1 MELFHDTSFKISAV
15 VTKNYSN
22 SFYLSTLLLD
32 KRVKTAIHGI
42 YGFVRFADEIV
53 DTFHSYDKEYLLNK
67 FETDMHESIE
77 NKISLNPVL
86 NSFQWAVNEY
96 GIPMA
101 YIDAFMNSMR
111 MDLTKKEYLTNAE
124 TSDYIYGSANV
135 VGLMCLKVFCKENT
149 KLFGELVHSA
159 EMLGS
164 AFQKVNFLRD
174 LQADIELLERSYFP
188 QFDKNKFDENLKLQ
202 LIAEIEQEF
211 DIALEGIK
219 RLPGR
224 SQLAVY
230 TAYNYY
236 RKLLIKIKHSE
247 ASAILK
253 ERIRISNVRK
263 LSIMA
268 QSAIEYKLNMIWKEK
283 REKKTKNN

>member
-1 MELFHDTSFKISAV
+1 MELFYDTSFKISAV

-53 DTFHSYDKEYLLNK
+53 DTFHSYDKEYLLHK

-96 GIPMA
+96 QVPMV
-101 YIDAFMNSMR
+101 YIDAFMNSMK
-111 MDLTKKEYLTNAE
+111 MDLTKKEYLSNAE
-124 TSDYIYGSANV
+124 TAAYIYGSANV

-149 KLFGELVHSA
+149 KLFGELVSSA

-174 LQADIELLERSYFP
+174 LQTDIELLERNYFP
-188 QFDKNKFDENLKLQ
+188 QFDKNKFDEATKLQ

-224 SQLAVY
+224 SKLAVY

-247 ASAILK
+247 ASSILK

-268 QSAIEYKLNMIWKEK
+268 QSAIEYKLNMI
-283 REKKTKNN
+283 

>member
-1 MELFHDTSFKISAV
+1 MELFYDTSFKISAV

-53 DTFHSYDKEYLLNK
+53 DTFHSYDKEYLLHK

-96 GIPMA
+96 QVPMI
-101 YIDAFMNSMR
+101 YIDAFMNSMK
-111 MDLTKKEYLTNAE
+111 MDLTKKEYLSNAE
-124 TSDYIYGSANV
+124 TAAYIYGSANV

-149 KLFGELVHSA
+149 KLFGELVASA

-174 LQADIELLERSYFP
+174 LQTDIELLERNYFP
-188 QFDKNKFDENLKLQ
+188 QFDKNKFDEATKLQ

-224 SQLAVY
+224 SKLAVY

-268 QSAIEYKLNMIWKEK
+268 QSAIEYKLNMI
-283 REKKTKNN
+283 

>member
-1 MELFHDTSFKISAV
+1 MELFHDTSLKTSAI

-32 KRVKTAIHGI
+32 KRVKTAIHSI

-53 DTFHSYDKEYLLNK
+53 DTFHGYDKAYLLQK
-67 FETDMHESIE
+67 FETDMHEAIE
-77 NKISLNPVL
+77 NKISLNPIL

>member
-1 MELFHDTSFKISAV
+1 MELFHDTSIKISAV

-22 SFYLSTLLLD
+22 SFFLSTLLLD
-32 KRVKTAIHGI
+32 KKVKSAIHGI

-53 DTFHSYDKEYLLNK
+53 DTFHSYDKEYLLHK
-67 FETDMHESIE
+67 FETDMHEAIE

-96 GIPMA
+96 QVPMA
-101 YIDAFMNSMR
+101 YIDAFMNSMK

-124 TSDYIYGSANV
+124 TAAYIYGSANV

-149 KLFGELVHSA
+149 KLFDELVASA

-174 LQADIELLERSYFP
+174 LQADIELLERNYFP
-188 QFDKNKFDENLKLQ
+188 QFDKNKFDEATKLQ
-202 LIAEIEQEF
+202 LITEIEHEF

-224 SQLAVY
+224 SKLAVY

-236 RKLLIKIKHSE
+236 RKLLIKIKQSE

-268 QSAIEYKLNMIWKEK
+268 QSAIEYKLNMI
-283 REKKTKNN
+283 

>member
-32 KRVKTAIHGI
+32 KRIKTAIHGI

-53 DTFHSYDKEYLLNK
+53 DTFHCYDKEYLLHK
-67 FETDMHESIE
+67 FETDMHEAIE

-86 NSFQWAVNEY
+86 NSFQLAVNEY
-96 GIPMA
+96 QVPMA
-101 YIDAFMNSMR
+101 YIDAFMNSMK
-111 MDLTKKEYLTNAE
+111 MDLTKKDYLTNAE
-124 TSDYIYGSANV
+124 TATYIYGSANV

-149 KLFGELVHSA
+149 KLFGELVASA

-174 LQADIELLERSYFP
+174 LQTDIELLERNYFP
-188 QFDKNKFDENLKLQ
+188 QFDKNKFDEATKLQ
-202 LIAEIEQEF
+202 LITEIEQEF

-224 SQLAVY
+224 SKLAVY

-247 ASAILK
+247 ASSILK

-268 QSAIEYKLNMIWKEK
+268 QSAIEYKLNMI
-283 REKKTKNN
+283 

>member
-1 MELFHDTSFKISAV
+1 MELFHDTSLKTSAI

-32 KRVKTAIHGI
+32 KRVKTAIHSI

-53 DTFHSYDKEYLLNK
+53 DTFHGYDKAYLLQK
-67 FETDMHESIE
+67 FETDMHEAIE
-77 NKISLNPVL
+77 NKISLNPIL

-230 TAYNYY
+230 TVPTITIVNC
-236 RKLLIKIKHSE
+236 
-247 ASAILK
+247 
-253 ERIRISNVRK
+253 
-263 LSIMA
+263 
-268 QSAIEYKLNMIWKEK
+268 
-283 REKKTKNN
+283 

>member
-53 DTFHSYDKEYLLNK
+53 DTFHSYDKEYLLHK

-96 GIPMA
+96 QVPMI
-101 YIDAFMNSMR
+101 YIDAFMNSMK

-124 TSDYIYGSANV
+124 TAAYIYGSANV

-149 KLFGELVHSA
+149 KLFGELVASA

-174 LQADIELLERSYFP
+174 LQTDIELLERNYFP
-188 QFDKNKFDENLKLQ
+188 QFDKNKFDEATKLQ

-224 SQLAVY
+224 SKLAVY

-236 RKLLIKIKHSE
+236 RKLLIKIKLSE
-247 ASAILK
+247 ASSILK

-268 QSAIEYKLNMIWKEK
+268 QSAIEYKLNMI
-283 REKKTKNN
+283 

>member
-1 MELFHDTSFKISAV
+1 MELFHDTSLKTSAI

-32 KRVKTAIHGI
+32 KRVKTAIHSI

-53 DTFHSYDKEYLLNK
+53 DTFHGYDKAYLLQK
-67 FETDMHESIE
+67 FETDMHEAIE
-77 NKISLNPVL
+77 NKISLNPIL

-224 SQLAVY
+224 SQLAIY

-268 QSAIEYKLNMIWKEK
+268 QSAIEYKLNMI
-283 REKKTKNN
+283 

>member
-1 MELFHDTSFKISAV
+1 MELFHDTSLKTSAI

-32 KRVKTAIHGI
+32 KRVKTAIHSI

-53 DTFHSYDKEYLLNK
+53 DTFHGYDKAYLLQK
-67 FETDMHESIE
+67 FETDMHEAIE
-77 NKISLNPVL
+77 NKISLNPIL

-219 RLPGR
+219 RLPDR

-268 QSAIEYKLNMIWKEK
+268 QSAIEYKLNMI
-283 REKKTKNN
+283 

>member
-67 FETDMHESIE
+67 FETDMHEAIE

-86 NSFQWAVNEY
+86 NSFQLAVNEY
-96 GIPMA
+96 RVPMP
-101 YIDAFMNSMR
+101 YIDTFMNSMK

-124 TSDYIYGSANV
+124 TAAYIYGSANV

-149 KLFGELVHSA
+149 KLFGELVASA

-174 LQADIELLERSYFP
+174 LQTDIELLKRNYFP
-188 QFDKNKFDENLKLQ
+188 QFDKNKFDEATKLQ

-224 SQLAVY
+224 SKLAVY

-247 ASAILK
+247 ASSILK

-268 QSAIEYKLNMIWKEK
+268 QSAIEYKLNMI
-283 REKKTKNN
+283 

>member
-53 DTFHSYDKEYLLNK
+53 DTFHSYDKEYLLHK

-96 GIPMA
+96 QVPMI
-101 YIDAFMNSMR
+101 YIDAFMNSMK
-111 MDLTKKEYLTNAE
+111 MDLTKKEYLSNAE
-124 TSDYIYGSANV
+124 TAAYIYCSANV

-149 KLFGELVHSA
+149 KLFGELVASA

-174 LQADIELLERSYFP
+174 LQTDIELLERNYFP
-188 QFDKNKFDENLKLQ
+188 QFDKNKFDEATKLQ

-224 SQLAVY
+224 SKLAVY

-247 ASAILK
+247 ASSILK

-268 QSAIEYKLNMIWKEK
+268 QSAIEYKLNMI
-283 REKKTKNN
+283 

>member
-1 MELFHDTSFKISAV
+1 MELFHDTSLKTSAI

-32 KRVKTAIHGI
+32 KRVKTAIHSI

-53 DTFHSYDKEYLLNK
+53 DTFHGYDKAYLLQK
-67 FETDMHESIE
+67 FETDMHEAIE
-77 NKISLNPVL
+77 NKISLNPIL

-111 MDLTKKEYLTNAE
+111 MDLTKREYLTNAE

-268 QSAIEYKLNMIWKEK
+268 QSAIEYKLNMI
-283 REKKTKNN
+283 

>member
-1 MELFHDTSFKISAV
+1 MELFHDTSLKTSAI

-22 SFYLSTLLLD
+22 SLYLSTLLLD
-32 KRVKTAIHGI
+32 KRVKTAIHSI

-53 DTFHSYDKEYLLNK
+53 DTFHGYDKAYLLQK
-67 FETDMHESIE
+67 FETDMHEAIE
-77 NKISLNPVL
+77 NKISLNPIL

-211 DIALEGIK
+211 DITLEGIK
-219 RLPGR
+219 RLPDR

-268 QSAIEYKLNMIWKEK
+268 QSAIEYKLNM
-283 REKKTKNN
+283 T

>member
-53 DTFHSYDKEYLLNK
+53 DTFHSYDKEYLLHK

-96 GIPMA
+96 QVPMI
-101 YIDAFMNSMR
+101 YIDAFMNSMK

-124 TSDYIYGSANV
+124 TAAYIYGSANV

-149 KLFGELVHSA
+149 KLFGELVASA

-174 LQADIELLERSYFP
+174 LQTDIELLERNYFP
-188 QFDKNKFDENLKLQ
+188 QFDKNKFDEATKLQ

-224 SQLAVY
+224 SKLAVY

-247 ASAILK
+247 ASSILK

-268 QSAIEYKLNMIWKEK
+268 QSAIEYKLNMI
-283 REKKTKNN
+283 

>member
-1 MELFHDTSFKISAV
+1 MELFHDTSLKTSAI

-32 KRVKTAIHGI
+32 KRVKTAIHSI

-53 DTFHSYDKEYLLNK
+53 DTFHGYDKAYLLQK
-67 FETDMHESIE
+67 FETDMHEAIE
-77 NKISLNPVL
+77 NKISLNPIL

-268 QSAIEYKLNMIWKEK
+268 QSAIEYKLNII
-283 REKKTKNN
+283 

>member
-1 MELFHDTSFKISAV
+1 MELFHDTSLKTSAI

-53 DTFHSYDKEYLLNK
+53 DTFHSYDKEYLLHK
-67 FETDMHESIE
+67 FETDMHEAIE
-77 NKISLNPVL
+77 NKISLNPIL

-247 ASAILK
+247 ASSILK

-268 QSAIEYKLNMIWKEK
+268 QSAIEYKLNMI
-283 REKKTKNN
+283 

>member
-1 MELFHDTSFKISAV
+1 MELFHDTSLKTSAI

-32 KRVKTAIHGI
+32 KRVKTAIHSI

-53 DTFHSYDKEYLLNK
+53 DTFHGYDKAYLLQK
-67 FETDMHESIE
+67 FETDMHEAIE
-77 NKISLNPVL
+77 NKISLNPIL

-247 ASAILK
+247 ASSILK

-268 QSAIEYKLNMIWKEK
+268 QSAIEFKLNMI
-283 REKKTKNN
+283 

>member
-1 MELFHDTSFKISAV
+1 MELFHDTSLKTSAI

-32 KRVKTAIHGI
+32 KRVKTAIHSI

-53 DTFHSYDKEYLLNK
+53 DTFHGYDKEYLLNK
-67 FETDMHESIE
+67 FETDMHEAIE
-77 NKISLNPVL
+77 NKISLNPIL

-101 YIDAFMNSMR
+101 YIDAFMNSMK

-124 TSDYIYGSANV
+124 TAEYIYGSANV

-211 DIALEGIK
+211 DIALQGIK

-247 ASAILK
+247 ASTILK

-268 QSAIEYKLNMIWKEK
+268 QSAIEYKLNMI
-283 REKKTKNN
+283 

>member
-1 MELFHDTSFKISAV
+1 MELFHDTSLKTSAI

-32 KRVKTAIHGI
+32 KRVKTAIHSI

-53 DTFHSYDKEYLLNK
+53 DTFHGYDKAYLLQK
-67 FETDMHESIE
+67 FETDMHEAIE
-77 NKISLNPVL
+77 NKISLNPIL

-253 ERIRISNVRK
+253 ERIRISNVLK

-268 QSAIEYKLNMIWKEK
+268 QSAIEYKLNMI
-283 REKKTKNN
+283 

>member
-1 MELFHDTSFKISAV
+1 MELFHDTSLKTSAI

-32 KRVKTAIHGI
+32 KRVKTAIHSI

-53 DTFHSYDKEYLLNK
+53 DTFHGYDKAYLLQK
-67 FETDMHESIE
+67 FETDMHEAIE
-77 NKISLNPVL
+77 NKISLNPIL

-135 VGLMCLKVFCKENT
+135 VGLMYLKVFCKENT

-268 QSAIEYKLNMIWKEK
+268 QSAIEYKLNMI
-283 REKKTKNN
+283 

>member
-1 MELFHDTSFKISAV
+1 MELFHDTSLKTSAI

-32 KRVKTAIHGI
+32 KRVKTAIHSI

-53 DTFHSYDKEYLLNK
+53 DTFHGYDKAYLLQK
-67 FETDMHESIE
+67 FETDMHEAIE
-77 NKISLNPVL
+77 NKISLNPIL

-224 SQLAVY
+224 SKLAVY

-247 ASAILK
+247 ASSILK

-268 QSAIEYKLNMIWKEK
+268 QSAIEYKLNMI
-283 REKKTKNN
+283 

>member
-32 KRVKTAIHGI
+32 KRVKTAIHSI

-53 DTFHSYDKEYLLNK
+53 DTFHGYDKAYLLQK
-67 FETDMHESIE
+67 FETDMHEAIE
-77 NKISLNPVL
+77 NKISLNPIL

-124 TSDYIYGSANV
+124 TADYIYGSANV

-211 DIALEGIK
+211 DIALQGIK

-268 QSAIEYKLNMIWKEK
+268 QSAIEYKLNMI
-283 REKKTKNN
+283 

>member
-1 MELFHDTSFKISAV
+1 MELFYDTSFKISAV

-32 KRVKTAIHGI
+32 KRVKSAIHGI

-67 FETDMHESIE
+67 FETDMHEAIE

-96 GIPMA
+96 QVPMA
-101 YIDAFMNSMR
+101 YIDAFMNSMK
-111 MDLTKKEYLTNAE
+111 MDLTKKEYLTKAE
-124 TSDYIYGSANV
+124 TADYIYGSANV

-149 KLFGELVHSA
+149 KLFGELVSSA

-174 LQADIELLERSYFP
+174 LQTDIELLERNYFP
-188 QFDKNKFDENLKLQ
+188 QFDKNKFDEATKLQ

-224 SQLAVY
+224 SKLAVY

-247 ASAILK
+247 ASSILK

-268 QSAIEYKLNMIWKEK
+268 QSAIEYKLNMI
-283 REKKTKNN
+283 

>member
-1 MELFHDTSFKISAV
+1 MELFYDTSFKISAV

-32 KRVKTAIHGI
+32 KRVKSAIHGI

-53 DTFHSYDKEYLLNK
+53 DTFHSYDKEYLLHK
-67 FETDMHESIE
+67 FETDMHEAIE

-96 GIPMA
+96 QVPMA
-101 YIDAFMNSMR
+101 YIDAFMNSMK
-111 MDLTKKEYLTNAE
+111 MDLTKKEYLTKAE
-124 TSDYIYGSANV
+124 TADYIYGSANV

-149 KLFGELVHSA
+149 KLFGELVSSA

-174 LQADIELLERSYFP
+174 LQTDIELLERNYFP
-188 QFDKNKFDENLKLQ
+188 QFDKNKFDEATKLQ

-224 SQLAVY
+224 SKLAVY

-247 ASAILK
+247 ASSILK

-268 QSAIEYKLNMIWKEK
+268 QSAIEYKLNMI
-283 REKKTKNN
+283 

>member
-1 MELFHDTSFKISAV
+1 MELFHDTSLKTSAI

-32 KRVKTAIHGI
+32 KRVKTAIHSI

-53 DTFHSYDKEYLLNK
+53 DTFHGYDKAYLLQK
-67 FETDMHESIE
+67 FETDMHEAIE

-96 GIPMA
+96 QVPMI
-101 YIDAFMNSMR
+101 YIDAFMNSMK
-111 MDLTKKEYLTNAE
+111 MDLTKKEYLSNAE
-124 TSDYIYGSANV
+124 TAAYIYGSANV

-149 KLFGELVHSA
+149 KLFGELVASA

-174 LQADIELLERSYFP
+174 LQTDIELLERNYFP
-188 QFDKNKFDENLKLQ
+188 QFDKNKFDEATKLQ

-224 SQLAVY
+224 SKLAVY

-247 ASAILK
+247 ASSILK

-268 QSAIEYKLNMIWKEK
+268 QSAIEYKLNMI
-283 REKKTKNN
+283 

>member
-1 MELFHDTSFKISAV
+1 M
-15 VTKNYSN
+15 
-22 SFYLSTLLLD
+22 
-32 KRVKTAIHGI
+32 
-42 YGFVRFADEIV
+42 
-53 DTFHSYDKEYLLNK
+53 
-67 FETDMHESIE
+67 
-77 NKISLNPVL
+77 P
-86 NSFQWAVNEY
+86 
-96 GIPMA
+96 

-268 QSAIEYKLNMIWKEK
+268 QSAIEYKLNMI
-283 REKKTKNN
+283 

>member
-1 MELFHDTSFKISAV
+1 MELFHDTSLKTSAI

-32 KRVKTAIHGI
+32 KRVKTAIHSI

-53 DTFHSYDKEYLLNK
+53 DTFHGYDKAYLLQK
-67 FETDMHESIE
+67 FETDMHEAIE
-77 NKISLNPVL
+77 NKISLNPIL

-253 ERIRISNVRK
+253 ERIRISNDRK

-268 QSAIEYKLNMIWKEK
+268 QSAIEYKLNMI
-283 REKKTKNN
+283 

>member
-1 MELFHDTSFKISAV
+1 M
-15 VTKNYSN
+15 TKNYSN

-67 FETDMHESIE
+67 FETDMHEAIE

-86 NSFQWAVNEY
+86 NSFQLAVNEY
-96 GIPMA
+96 RVPMP
-101 YIDAFMNSMR
+101 YIDAFMNSMK

-124 TSDYIYGSANV
+124 TAAYIYGSANV

-149 KLFGELVHSA
+149 KLFGELVASA

-174 LQADIELLERSYFP
+174 LQTDIELLERNYFP
-188 QFDKNKFDENLKLQ
+188 QFDKNKFDEATKLQ

-224 SQLAVY
+224 SKLAVY

-247 ASAILK
+247 ASSILK

-268 QSAIEYKLNMIWKEK
+268 QSAIEYKLNMI
-283 REKKTKNN
+283 

>member
-1 MELFHDTSFKISAV
+1 MELFYDTSFKISAV

-53 DTFHSYDKEYLLNK
+53 DTFHNYDKEYLLHK

-96 GIPMA
+96 QVPMI
-101 YIDAFMNSMR
+101 YIDAFMNSMK
-111 MDLTKKEYLTNAE
+111 MDLTKKEYLSNAE
-124 TSDYIYGSANV
+124 TAAYIYGSANV

-149 KLFGELVHSA
+149 KLFGELVASA

-174 LQADIELLERSYFP
+174 LQTDIELLERNYFP
-188 QFDKNKFDENLKLQ
+188 QFDKNKFDEATKLQ

-224 SQLAVY
+224 SKLAVY

-247 ASAILK
+247 ASSILK

-268 QSAIEYKLNMIWKEK
+268 QSAIEYKLNMI
-283 REKKTKNN
+283 

>member
-1 MELFHDTSFKISAV
+1 MELFHDTSLKTSAI

-32 KRVKTAIHGI
+32 KRVKTAIHSI

-53 DTFHSYDKEYLLNK
+53 DTFHGYDKAYLLQK
-67 FETDMHESIE
+67 FETDMHEAIE
-77 NKISLNPVL
+77 NKISLNPIL

-124 TSDYIYGSANV
+124 TSDYIYGAANV

-211 DIALEGIK
+211 DIALDGIK

-268 QSAIEYKLNMIWKEK
+268 QSAIEYKLNMIWEEK

>member
-1 MELFHDTSFKISAV
+1 MELFHDTSLKTSAI

-32 KRVKTAIHGI
+32 KRVKTAIHSI

-53 DTFHSYDKEYLLNK
+53 DTFHGYDKAYLLQK
-67 FETDMHESIE
+67 FETDMHEAIE
-77 NKISLNPVL
+77 NKISLNPIL

-219 RLPGR
+219 RLPVR

-268 QSAIEYKLNMIWKEK
+268 QSAIEYKLNMI
-283 REKKTKNN
+283 

>member
-1 MELFHDTSFKISAV
+1 MELFHDTSLKTSAI

-32 KRVKTAIHGI
+32 KRVKTAIHSI

-53 DTFHSYDKEYLLNK
+53 DTFHGYDKAYLLQK
-67 FETDMHESIE
+67 FETDMHEAIE
-77 NKISLNPVL
+77 NKISLNPIL

-268 QSAIEYKLNMIWKEK
+268 QSAIEYKLNMI
-283 REKKTKNN
+283 

>member
-1 MELFHDTSFKISAV
+1 MELFHDTSLKTLAI

-32 KRVKTAIHGI
+32 KRVKTAIHSI

-53 DTFHSYDKEYLLNK
+53 DTFHGYDKAYLLQK
-67 FETDMHESIE
+67 FETDMHEAIE
-77 NKISLNPVL
+77 NKISLNPIL

-247 ASAILK
+247 ALAILK

-268 QSAIEYKLNMIWKEK
+268 QSAIEYKLNMI
-283 REKKTKNN
+283 

>member
-1 MELFHDTSFKISAV
+1 MELFHATSLKTSAI

-32 KRVKTAIHGI
+32 KRVKTAIHSI

-53 DTFHSYDKEYLLNK
+53 DTFHGYDKAYLLQK
-67 FETDMHESIE
+67 FETDMHEAIE
-77 NKISLNPVL
+77 NKISLNPIL

-96 GIPMA
+96 EIPMA

-124 TSDYIYGSANV
+124 TADYIYGSANV

-211 DIALEGIK
+211 DIALQGIK

-268 QSAIEYKLNMIWKEK
+268 QSAIEYKLNMI
-283 REKKTKNN
+283 

>member
-1 MELFHDTSFKISAV
+1 MELFYDTSFKISAV

-53 DTFHSYDKEYLLNK
+53 DTFHSYDKEYLLHK

-96 GIPMA
+96 QVPMV
-101 YIDAFMNSMR
+101 YIDAFMNSMK
-111 MDLTKKEYLTNAE
+111 MDLTKKEYLSKAE
-124 TSDYIYGSANV
+124 TAAYIYGSANV

-149 KLFGELVHSA
+149 KLFGELVSSA

-174 LQADIELLERSYFP
+174 LQTDIELLERNYFP
-188 QFDKNKFDENLKLQ
+188 QFDKNKFDEATKLQ

-224 SQLAVY
+224 SKLAVY

-268 QSAIEYKLNMIWKEK
+268 QSAIEYKLNMI
-283 REKKTKNN
+283 

>member
-1 MELFHDTSFKISAV
+1 MELFHDTSLKTSAI

-32 KRVKTAIHGI
+32 KRVKTAIHSI

-53 DTFHSYDKEYLLNK
+53 DTFHGYNKAYLLQK
-67 FETDMHESIE
+67 FETDMHEAIE
-77 NKISLNPVL
+77 NKISLNPIL

-268 QSAIEYKLNMIWKEK
+268 QSAIEYKLNMI
-283 REKKTKNN
+283 